1 MNRAWATSLSSF
13 ILGANLKHQLTLTVK
28 AGLYLLLATAL
39 SACSNLPTEGAPRP
53 AGGTVS
59 TDLYGDKSFP
69 VGAKINGA
77 QSLMMGSGENWIGR
91 VVLDM
96 TQNHVEAYNFFAEQY
111 PQQGWVLISAVR
123 GKTSLLVFTKA
134 DRSATVEIQDGI
146 LMNGAVAVLT
156 ISPKNAQPAS
166 AKAP

>member
-1 MNRAWATSLSSF
+1 MRLVRPHLQFFKLETTLQ
-13 ILGANLKHQLTLTVK
+13 HQPTLTFK
-28 AGLYLLLATAL
+28 AGLYLLLATTL
-39 SACSNLPTEGAPRP
+39 SACSNLPTEGVPRP
-53 AGGTVS
+53 ATSMVS

-69 VGAKINGA
+69 VGAKINGP

-91 VVLDM
+91 VVLDT

-111 PQQGWVLISAVR
+111 PQQGWALISAVR

-146 LMNGAVAVLT
+146 LMNGATAVLT
-156 ISPKNAQPAS
+156 ISPKNAPPVP

>member
-1 MNRAWATSLSSF
+1 
-13 ILGANLKHQLTLTVK
+13 
-28 AGLYLLLATAL
+28 
-39 SACSNLPTEGAPRP
+39 
-53 AGGTVS
+53 
-59 TDLYGDKSFP
+59 
-69 VGAKINGA
+69 
-77 QSLMMGSGENWIGR
+77 MMGSGENWIGR

-134 DRSATVEIQDGI
+134 DRSATVEIQDGM
-146 LMNGAVAVLT
+146 LMNGATAVLT